1 MNLSKLPT
9 SVPASF
15 ERDPLAGVVR
25 RRLERRLPTLGA
37 WGPVR
42 TAFFGT
48 LTFGLLPLI
57 VWTTGFRRH
66 VEQETEA
73 LGSLAEWARA
83 RGRRPAAVG
92 PLMASAEDLRFR
104 PLAWLVCLL
113 VLLFVIA
120 SFAIRFA
127 QSSLT
132 LAALLDCTYFSD
144 ATASPSHDLRLMWIA
159 GLTFAYALHWVHVRA
174 HDADLRRF
182 IKRLNPLI
190 TAEMLPPVGVPR
202 RTGFCLLWIVV
213 AVMMGLYGVW
223 WGIPMM
229 LAGAAQRRYM
239 RYTGPT
245 VRRELINRM
254 RDIADISRV
263 PPQNFGACSN
273 PRCFAA
279 RRANSTFCHRCGT
292 PHPAFV

>member
-113 VLLFVIA
+113 ILLFVIA
-120 SFAIRFA
+120 AFAIRFA
-127 QSSLT
+127 ETSLT
-132 LAALLDCTYFSD
+132 WAALLDCTYFSD
-144 ATASPSHDLRLMWIA
+144 TATSPTHDLRLMWMA

-174 HDADLRRF
+174 HDSDVRRF

-202 RTGFCLLWIVV
+202 RTGFCLLWIVG

-223 WGIPMM
+223 WGIPVQPLDEYKRMNAHM
-229 LAGAAQRRYM
+229 NRLPQM
-239 RYTGPT
+239 REEIKRLQVEIEALKEKLSG
-245 VRRELINRM
+245 
-254 RDIADISRV
+254 
-263 PPQNFGACSN
+263 
-273 PRCFAA
+273 
-279 RRANSTFCHRCGT
+279 
-292 PHPAFV
+292 